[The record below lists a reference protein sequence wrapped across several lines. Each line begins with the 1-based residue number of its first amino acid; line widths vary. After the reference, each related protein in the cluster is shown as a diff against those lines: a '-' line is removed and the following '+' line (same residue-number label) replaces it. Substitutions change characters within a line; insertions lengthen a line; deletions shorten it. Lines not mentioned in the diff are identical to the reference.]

1 MSFSEGDTVRIK
13 PKDYIT
19 LDENGYCD
27 YLFFAPVM
35 FRYCGNIVNL
45 KCHVDTRDATSD
57 KVWEV
62 TGNSWLWHEDWLIN
76 INPFLSDK
84 DFEI

>member
-19 LDENGYCD
+19 LDENGYHD

-35 FRYCGNIVNL
+35 FRYCGNIVKL
-45 KCHVDTRDATSD
+45 KHHADTRDAISD

-62 TGNSWLWHEDWLIN
+62 TGNSWLWHEAWLIN